1 MQIFTNR
8 LNQIMNENNCSAYK
22 LSKAIKVNNQ
32 TVINWQN
39 GNNEPKAQQIADI
52 AKYFDCTSDY
62 LLGLAD
68 I

>member
-1 MQIFTNR
+1 MSVFADR
-8 LNQIMNENNCSAYK
+8 LNQIMNENKCSAYK

-39 GNNEPKAQQIADI
+39 GTNEPKAQQIADI
-52 AKYFDCTSDY
+52 ARYFDCTSDY
-62 LLGLAD
+62 LLGLSE